1 MSTEG
6 LFNRSRVGWI
16 HWLVVVAGHP
26 GAEDVSVEGK
36 EHLVQ
41 AGADTRLMAHSYKVH
56 TDQGNSS
63 L

>member
-36 EHLVQ
+36 EHLVHGWCRHQ
-41 AGADTRLMAHSYKVH
+41 THGTQLQGAH
-56 TDQGNSS
+56 
-63 L
+63 

>member
-36 EHLVQ
+36 KHLV
-41 AGADTRLMAHSYKVH
+41 HSCCKYQ
-56 TDQGNSS
+56 TDDR
-63 L
+63 